1 MLLLITGGSM
11 SSPQKTK
18 PTHIVQDVI
27 LPRKTNC
34 LLFTLVI

>member
-18 PTHIVQDVI
+18 PTQIFQDII
-27 LPRKTNC
+27 LERPIAC
-34 LLFTLVI
+34 YLIL